1 MSEDLSWEVEVDAK
15 GSIDIP
21 AVYVERSGIPEGE
34 SFSIAVGRKGF
45 RLRAEGKPAVGW
57 GDHYEERESDG
68 TTILKYLSE
77 TNTYNRNHRIVEEY
91 TRLGDFCEGEKFEVK
106 VGEGSIRLILIK

>member
-1 MSEDLSWEVEVDAK
+1 VSEDLSCEVEVDAK

-21 AVYVERSGIPEGE
+21 AVYVEMSGIPEVE

-45 RLRAEGKPAVGW
+45 RLRAEGKPAVGH
-57 GDHYEERESDG
+57 GEHYEERESDG

-77 TNTYNRNHRIVEEY
+77 TNNYNRNHRIAEEY
-91 TRLGDFCEGEKFEVK
+91 TRLEGFCEGEKFEVK

>member
-15 GSIDIP
+15 GSIEIP
-21 AVYVERSGIPEGE
+21 AVYVEMSGIPEGE
-34 SFSIAVGRKGF
+34 SFSIGVGRKGI
-45 RLRAEGKPAVGW
+45 RLVAEGKPSVGW

-77 TNTYNRNHRIVEEY
+77 TNTYNRNHRIAEEY
-91 TRLGDFCEGEKFEVK
+91 TRLGDFCEGEKFEAK
-106 VGEGSIRLILIK
+106 VGEGSIRLIRI